1 MKDVN
6 NAFNTWNSLVF
17 FPREFHGLRS
27 LAGYS
32 PWCCRE

>member
-6 NAFNTWNSLVF
+6 NAFNPWNSLVF

-32 PWCCRE
+32 P